1 MDVKNNKVGK
11 YLDGKIKEYFNIKY
25 KELNVTQCSEF
36 INKLKDGHTKED
48 LESMS
53 VILEGEIEQ
62 SKLFGPTQ
70 TFYNSLITILVGTLI
85 ALFTCFSGFSLNSAM
100 LFSKGDDGGEI
111 AQKIDNIIQ
120 KADNL
125 TFAFNT
131 VLISGSIVFVLLML
145 MLIYIIFALQNYRN
159 NFGRFHFYK
168 QIIDKCIEKKEKEEN
183 ENEKEKERVE
193 KEKAEKERI
202 EKERAEKERA
212 NKNKLASSRKGSSRY
227 R

>member
-1 MDVKNNKVGK
+1 MDVKNIKVGK
-11 YLDGKIKEYFNIKY
+11 YLDGKIREYFNIKY

-48 LESMS
+48 LESMG

-70 TFYNSLITILVGTLI
+70 TFYNSFITILVGTLI
-85 ALFTCFSGFSLNSAM
+85 ALFTCFSGFSLNTAM
-100 LFSKGDDGGEI
+100 LFNKGNDGDEI
-111 AQKIDNIIQ
+111 TQKVDNIIQ

-125 TFAFNT
+125 TFTFNI
-131 VLISGSIVFVLLML
+131 VLTSGAIVFLILVVVLA
-145 MLIYIIFALQNYRN
+145 YVGFAVQNYRN

-168 QIIDKCIEKKEKEEN
+168 QIIDKCIEKKETE
-183 ENEKEKERVE
+183 EKEKE
-193 KEKAEKERI
+193 KEEQ
-202 EKERAEKERA
+202 ERA

>member
-11 YLDGKIKEYFNIKY
+11 YLDGKIREYFNVNY
-25 KELNVTQCSEF
+25 KQLTVIQCSEF
-36 INKLKDGHTKED
+36 INKLKEGHTKED

-70 TFYNSLITILVGTLI
+70 TFYNSFITILVGTFI
-85 ALFTCFSGFSLNSAM
+85 AMFTCFSGFSLNATM
-100 LFSKGDDGGEI
+100 LFLNGDKVGDI
-111 AQKIDNIIQ
+111 NQ
-120 KADNL
+120 KADSL
-125 TFAFNT
+125 AFTFNT
-131 VLISGSIVFVLLML
+131 VFASGAIVFLILMVVLA
-145 MLIYIIFALQNYRN
+145 YVGFAVQNYRN

-168 QIIDKCIEKKEKEEN
+168 QIIDKCIEKKETE
-183 ENEKEKERVE
+183 EKEKEE
-193 KEKAEKERI
+193 QEI
-202 EKERAEKERA
+202 AEKERA

>member
-1 MDVKNNKVGK
+1 MDINNNRIGK
-11 YLDGKIKEYFNIKY
+11 YLDGKIREYFNVKY
-25 KELNVTQCSEF
+25 KQLTVKQCSEF
-36 INKLKDGHTKED
+36 INKLEEGHTKED

-53 VILEGEIEQ
+53 VILEGEVEQ

-70 TFYNSLITILVGTLI
+70 TFYNSFITILVGTLI

-183 ENEKEKERVE
+183 EKERVE
-193 KEKAEKERI
+193 KEKAEKERM

>member
-1 MDVKNNKVGK
+1 
-11 YLDGKIKEYFNIKY
+11 
-25 KELNVTQCSEF
+25 
-36 INKLKDGHTKED
+36 
-48 LESMS
+48 MS

-168 QIIDKCIEKKEKEEN
+168 QIIDKCIEKRKKRKTKTKKKKKEWK
-183 ENEKEKERVE
+183 
-193 KEKAEKERI
+193 
-202 EKERAEKERA
+202 
-212 NKNKLASSRKGSSRY
+212 RKSGKRKSGKRKSK
-227 R
+227 

>member
-11 YLDGKIKEYFNIKY
+11 YLDGEIREYFNVKY
-25 KELNVTQCSEF
+25 KQLTVKQCSEF
-36 INKLKDGHTKED
+36 INKLEEGHKKED

-53 VILEGEIEQ
+53 VILEGEVEQ

-70 TFYNSLITILVGTLI
+70 TFYNSFITILVGTFI

-100 LFSKGDDGGEI
+100 FFLNGDKVADI
-111 AQKIDNIIQ
+111 NK
-120 KADNL
+120 KADSL
-125 TFAFNT
+125 AYTFNT
-131 VLISGSIVFVLLML
+131 VLTSGTIVFLILMVVLV
-145 MLIYIIFALQNYRN
+145 YVGFAVQNYRN

-168 QIIDKCIEKKEKEEN
+168 QIIDKCIEKKEIE
-183 ENEKEKERVE
+183 EKEK
-193 KEKAEKERI
+193 KEQEI
-202 EKERAEKERA
+202 AEKERA